1 LTYKSSL
8 LIIASAALFI
18 FTIWSSND
26 NAILAYGQQEQAA
39 PTTATT
45 GTPSAAT
52 VLTVKITSPT
62 KGEEVPPGELTITG
76 TSSDDASSDCTVYTD
91 WNDLKPMQKVTPT
104 GGSGGGEGEGTDDY
118 SSWTFTYS
126 EDYHLITEGVNELT
140 SKISCQ
146 NSPSNNITKSYSVNV
161 TGIGTGQGQQQQ
173 QGQSPTSEEEGEG
186 ETTATES
193 SEITANDDN
202 TPFTLPLPSENP
214 DIDNDSS
221 SESQEGEG
229 RGGVTTNEQD
239 NGNVNPNDD
248 DDDEPTIY
256 WDID

>member
-1 LTYKSSL
+1 LTYISSL
-8 LIIASAALFI
+8 LIIASVALFI
-18 FTIWSSND
+18 FAICSSNNN

-39 PTTATT
+39 PTTTT
-45 GTPSAAT
+45 TIPT
-52 VLTVKITSPT
+52 IKITSPT
-62 KGEEVPPGELTITG
+62 KGQQVPPGELTITG
-76 TSSDDASSDCTVYTD
+76 SSSDDASSNCTVYTD
-91 WNDLKPMQKVTPT
+91 WNDLKPMQKVSAS
-104 GGSGGGEGEGTDDY
+104 GSGGTDDY

-140 SKISCQ
+140 SKISCE

-214 DIDNDSS
+214 NIENKQPS
-221 SESQEGEG
+221 SESQEE
-229 RGGVTTNEQD
+229 ND
-239 NGNVNPNDD
+239 INPKQ
-248 DDDEPTIY
+248 DEPNIY
-256 WDID
+256 WDLD

>member
-18 FTIWSSND
+18 FAIWSSNND

-39 PTTATT
+39 PTTITT
-45 GTPSAAT
+45 STPST
-52 VLTVKITSPT
+52 TTPTIKITSPT
-62 KGEEVPPGELTITG
+62 KGEQVPPGELTITG
-76 TSSDDASSDCTVYTD
+76 ISSDDTASDCTVYTD

-104 GGSGGGEGEGTDDY
+104 SSAEGQQKGVGDDY

-140 SKISCQ
+140 SKISCE

-161 TGIGTGQGQQQQ
+161 TGVGIGQQGQQQQQ
-173 QGQSPTSEEEGEG
+173 QGQSPTSEEEGKG

-193 SEITANDDN
+193 SELTANEDDN
-202 TPFTLPLPSENP
+202 TPFTLPLPSQNPEIENKQP
-214 DIDNDSS
+214 
-221 SESQEGEG
+221 SENQEENGMIPKQ
-229 RGGVTTNEQD
+229 NE
-239 NGNVNPNDD
+239 PN
-248 DDDEPTIY
+248 IY
-256 WDID
+256 WDIE

>member
-8 LIIASAALFI
+8 LVLALGILSTFA
-18 FTIWSSND
+18 IWNNNN

-45 GTPSAAT
+45 GTPSAT
-52 VLTVKITSPT
+52 TIPTIKITSPT
-62 KGEEVPPGELTITG
+62 KGQQVSPGELTITG
-76 TSSDDASSDCTVYTD
+76 SSSDDASSDCTVYTD
-91 WNDLKPMQKVTPT
+91 WNDLKPMQKVSAS
-104 GGSGGGEGEGTDDY
+104 GSGGTDDY
-118 SSWTFTYS
+118 STWTFTYS

-140 SKISCQ
+140 SKISCE

-173 QGQSPTSEEEGEG
+173 QEQPTSASEEGEG
-186 ETTATES
+186 ETTTATES
-193 SEITANDDN
+193 SELTANEDDN

-214 DIDNDSS
+214 DIDNDQSL
-221 SESQEGEG
+221 ESQEEGGEG

-239 NGNVNPNDD
+239 NDNVNPNDD
-248 DDDEPTIY
+248 DDEPTVY